1 MCGELIT
8 LFRNLHLP
16 PITAFHGAGTV
27 MATKSISENK
37 MSLFFCISSIM
48 TQETCFSFLT

>member
-1 MCGELIT
+1 MYGELIT